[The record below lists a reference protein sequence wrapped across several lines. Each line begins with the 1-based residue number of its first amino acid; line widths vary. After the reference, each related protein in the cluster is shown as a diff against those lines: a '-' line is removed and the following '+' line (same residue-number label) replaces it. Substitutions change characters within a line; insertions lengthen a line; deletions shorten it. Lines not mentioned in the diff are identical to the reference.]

1 MVACADGRVSLSA
14 AAHLHAAMALPKI
27 TNSKLQVRFCNG
39 EFMGRKLTLQ
49 QRKQNFTNII
59 PNVRRKVRMS
69 LIANIAAESKLRELN
84 MEKRD
89 PRTVV
94 AVILGGGAGTRLF
107 PLTKQRAKP
116 AVPIGGAYRLI
127 DVPMSNCIN
136 SGINKVYILTQF
148 NSTSLNRHLAR
159 AYNFGSGVTLGDGYI
174 EVLAATQTPG
184 EAGKRWFQGTADA
197 VRQFHWLFEDARSK
211 EIEDVLILSGDHL
224 YRMDYMDFVQNHRQ
238 SGADITL
245 SCIPIDDRRA
255 SDFGLMKIDNSG
267 RVLSF
272 SEKPKGK
279 DLKAMEVD
287 TTVLG
292 LSKDEALKKPYIASM
307 GVYVFKKEILL
318 NILRWR
324 FPTANDFGSEIIP
337 ASAREFLMKA
347 YLFNDYWEDI
357 GTIRSFFE
365 ANLAL
370 TEQPPRFSFYDES
383 KPIYTS
389 RRNLPPTKID
399 NCKIVDSIISHGC
412 FLTNSFIEHSVVGI
426 RSRLNSNVH
435 LKDTVMLG
443 ADFYETDGEVAA
455 LLAEG
460 KVPVGIGENT
470 RIKDC
475 IIDKNARIG
484 KNVVIAN
491 SEGVQEADRS
501 SEGFYIRSGITII
514 LRNSVIRDGFVI

>member
-1 MVACADGRVSLSA
+1 MAVSASSRMSLSSSIQ
-14 AAHLHAAMALPKI
+14 LRGPTEVSGRKCGLIKF
-27 TNSKLQVRFCNG
+27 SSG
-39 EFMGRKLTLQ
+39 EFMGRKLKLRQGGESACTT
-49 QRKQNFTNII
+49 K
-59 PNVRRKVRMS
+59 NVIRQHICMS
-69 LIANIAAESKLRELN
+69 LTTSLGSEAKLRDLDS
-84 MEKRD
+84 EKKD
-89 PRTVV
+89 PSTVV

-107 PLTKQRAKP
+107 PLTKRRAKP

-148 NSTSLNRHLAR
+148 NSFSLNKHIAH
-159 AYNFGSGVTLGDGYI
+159 AYNSGNGITFGDGYV

-184 EAGKRWFQGTADA
+184 EAGKSWFMGTADA
-197 VRQFHWLFEDARSK
+197 VRQFHWLFEDPRSK
-211 EIEDVLILSGDHL
+211 DIEDVLILSGDHL
-224 YRMDYMDFVQNHRQ
+224 YRMDYMDFVQNHRE
-238 SGADITL
+238 SKADITL
-245 SCIPIDDRRA
+245 SCLPMDDSRA
-255 SDFGLMKIDNSG
+255 SDFGLMKIDNKG
-267 RVLSF
+267 RILSF
-272 SEKPKGK
+272 SEKPKGE
-279 DLKAMEVD
+279 DLKAMQVD

-292 LSKDEALKKPYIASM
+292 LSRDEATKKPYIASM

-318 NILRWR
+318 NLLRWR

-337 ASAREFLMKA
+337 ASAREFYMKA

-370 TEQPPRFSFYDES
+370 TEHPSRFSFYDAA
-383 KPIYTS
+383 KPMYTS
-389 RRNLPPTKID
+389 RRNLPPSKID
-399 NCKIVDSIISHGC
+399 KSKIVDSIVSHGC

-426 RSRLNSNVH
+426 RSRINSNVH

-443 ADFYETDGEVAA
+443 ADFYETDAEVAA

-460 KVPVGIGENT
+460 RVPVGIGENT
-470 RIKDC
+470 KIKDC

-501 SEGFYIRSGITII
+501 AQGFYIRSGVTIVSK
-514 LRNSVIRDGFVI
+514 NSVIEDGFVI